1 MLGRST
7 DLTLAELT
15 ARRGAGRRQPAN
27 NAPRP
32 APRSLRCGATIGIMA
47 GLALVAALLNA
58 LFNSCLGCELYLLG
72 KRVLA
77 R

>member
-1 MLGRST
+1 MARCVAF
-7 DLTLAELT
+7 DALA
-15 ARRGAGRRQPAN
+15 A
-27 NAPRP
+27 
-32 APRSLRCGATIGIMA
+32 I

-58 LFNSCLGCELYLLG
+58 LFNFCLGCELYLLG

>member
-1 MLGRST
+1 MVGVIGALAGWT
-7 DLTLAELT
+7 TLFYA
-15 ARRGAGRRQPAN
+15 A
-27 NAPRP
+27 
-32 APRSLRCGATIGIMA
+32 I

-58 LFNSCLGCELYLLG
+58 LFNFCLGCELYLLG